1 MEARFLGRALA
12 WSHEDA
18 SSTFSVRNHVRNY
31 LLFKQFSLR
40 YQKNLKCLYVVHP
53 TFRMKFMTWWFT
65 TFTAPE
71 VKHKVRFL
79 TGVEFLYD
87 SVSPEQLD
95 IPQFIMDCDSRVS
108 QSFFQSFTIKFL

>member
-1 MEARFLGRALA
+1 
-12 WSHEDA
+12 
-18 SSTFSVRNHVRNY
+18 
-31 LLFKQFSLR
+31 
-40 YQKNLKCLYVVHP
+40 
-53 TFRMKFMTWWFT
+53 MTWWFT

-95 IPQFIMDCDSRVS
+95 IPQFIMDCDNQVS
-108 QSFFQSFTIKFL
+108 LACLYIDLQVINTNYSSQFG